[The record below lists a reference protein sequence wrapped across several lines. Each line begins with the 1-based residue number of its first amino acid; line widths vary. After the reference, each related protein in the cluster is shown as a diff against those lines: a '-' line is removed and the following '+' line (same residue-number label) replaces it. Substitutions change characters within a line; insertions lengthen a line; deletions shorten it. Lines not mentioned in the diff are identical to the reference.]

1 MLLLRNPQ
9 ATLGSGAVTQIDVD
23 DLVGDRDW
31 PAVRQLY
38 AECGWRDP
46 NTLVHPSVRGII
58 ARDSTREVLVG
69 VVVYRV
75 ERPPLAAE
83 WHDKYGAASRVALFD
98 LAVVPASRRNGIG
111 TRLVQAVAQ
120 LALAAQI
127 PFVWAWPSL
136 AGPSSQRAARLRFFQ
151 TCGMTVDADVHPG
164 HVNLVGQP
172 SAMLDTTRAHA

>member
-38 AECGWRDP
+38 AECGWRDRK
-46 NTLVHPSVRGII
+46 TVVHPSVRGII

-75 ERPPLAAE
+75 ERPPLAA
-83 WHDKYGAASRVALFD
+83 K
-98 LAVVPASRRNGIG
+98 
-111 TRLVQAVAQ
+111 
-120 LALAAQI
+120 
-127 PFVWAWPSL
+127 
-136 AGPSSQRAARLRFFQ
+136 
-151 TCGMTVDADVHPG
+151 
-164 HVNLVGQP
+164 
-172 SAMLDTTRAHA
+172 